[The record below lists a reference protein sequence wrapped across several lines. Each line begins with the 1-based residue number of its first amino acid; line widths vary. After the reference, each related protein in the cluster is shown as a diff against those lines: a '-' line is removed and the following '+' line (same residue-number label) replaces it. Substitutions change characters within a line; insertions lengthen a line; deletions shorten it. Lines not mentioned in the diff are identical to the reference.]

1 MEGKEKGD
9 MKKVLV
15 VGSLNMDMVLSV
27 DHHPVPGETIIGDG
41 ITYHPGGKGA
51 NQAYAVGKLGGDVRI
66 IGCVGW
72 DNNGMI
78 LTENLAQA
86 GVDTTAINRMP
97 ETPTGMAIIDVDKK
111 GDNSIIVIS
120 GANACLTLDLL
131 RKQKASVEWS
141 DFIMTQLETPIDT
154 VLELA
159 RMAKKADKC
168 MILDPSPARADLPDE
183 LFPLID
189 IMKPNEK
196 ELSILTGM
204 PTETDEEIKAA
215 ADALLEKGV
224 SKVVVTL
231 GARGAMLAD
240 GNEKLFFEAKPV
252 VPVDTTAAGAA
263 FTAAM
268 VNGLAQEMGMIQ
280 AIRMANG
287 VASIVVTRHG
297 AQASIPD
304 RDEID
309 DLIWNY

>member
-1 MEGKEKGD
+1 MLGKAKRP
-9 MKKVLV
+9 L
-15 VGSLNMDMVLSV
+15 LLA
-27 DHHPVPGETIIGDG
+27 
-41 ITYHPGGKGA
+41 GG
-51 NQAYAVGKLGGDVRI
+51 
-66 IGCVGW
+66 
-72 DNNGMI
+72 
-78 LTENLAQA
+78 
-86 GVDTTAINRMP
+86 GVN
-97 ETPTGMAIIDVDKK
+97 
-111 GDNSIIVIS
+111 IS
-120 GANACLTLDLL
+120 GANACLTPDLL

>member
-97 ETPTGMAIIDVDKK
+97 EAPTGMAIIDVDKK

-120 GANACLTLDLL
+120 WSQCMPDTGS
-131 RKQKASVEWS
+131 ASQTKGVCGMER
-141 DFIMTQLETPIDT
+141 FYYDT
-154 VLELA
+154 V
-159 RMAKKADKC
+159 
-168 MILDPSPARADLPDE
+168 
-183 LFPLID
+183 
-189 IMKPNEK
+189 
-196 ELSILTGM
+196 G
-204 PTETDEEIKAA
+204 
-215 ADALLEKGV
+215 DA
-224 SKVVVTL
+224 
-231 GARGAMLAD
+231 
-240 GNEKLFFEAKPV
+240 N
-252 VPVDTTAAGAA
+252 
-263 FTAAM
+263 
-268 VNGLAQEMGMIQ
+268 
-280 AIRMANG
+280 
-287 VASIVVTRHG
+287 
-297 AQASIPD
+297 
-304 RDEID
+304 
-309 DLIWNY
+309 